1 MRILITSIV
10 DLKKSQHNRPH
21 QFVKY
26 LSKKHEVTVL
36 SINDWWKGG
45 QDNLEAYSSEFDD
58 DFKRIDYY
66 YLTDKK
72 VSPILQELLFRRK
85 VKEVLKEEDFDVH
98 LNYSTLISGY
108 VAAKRVKTVYD
119 LADDLGAMIKESP
132 QIPRLMR
139 PFGGILGDLMVR
151 RNIEKAEKVTVTT
164 DMLKIAYSIP
174 DGKCEVISNGVDT
187 NLFRN
192 YGNAKEELGLD
203 GFIIGYVGVLREWV
217 DLEPVF
223 GALKDLDA
231 EIKMVVVGKEGGF
244 NENVRLA
251 KKCGVSDRV
260 TFMGMVSYSQ
270 VPKYISAIDVCLI
283 PFKKSRISE
292 SALPLK
298 LFEYMACGKPVI
310 STELPGI
317 KNVAGEKVMY
327 ATNEKEYKERIAELY
342 KNEELR
348 HEMGK
353 SGREFVAE
361 NYDWEKI
368 VERMERT
375 LLTVGEPHWDSV
387 T

>member
-1 MRILITSIV
+1 MKILMTSIV

-21 QFVKY
+21 QFVRY

-45 QDNLEAYSSEFDD
+45 QDDLESYSSEFDD
-58 DFKRIDYY
+58 VFKRIEYF

-85 VKEVLKEEDFDVH
+85 VKELLKEEDFDIH

-119 LADDLGAMIKESP
+119 MADDLGAMIKESP

-164 DMLKIAYSIP
+164 DMLKRTYNIP
-174 DGKCEVISNGVDT
+174 DSKCEVIPNGVDT

-192 YGNAKEELGLD
+192 HGKNKKEELGLD
-203 GFIIGYVGVLREWV
+203 GFIIGYVGVLREWI

-223 GALKDLDA
+223 WALKDLDA

-244 NENVRLA
+244 YENVRLA

-260 TFMGMVSYSQ
+260 TFTGMVPYSQ
-270 VPKYISAIDVCLI
+270 VPKYISATDVCLI
-283 PFKKSRISE
+283 PFKANAISAN
-292 SALPLK
+292 ALPLK
-298 LFEYMACGKPVI
+298 LFEYMACKKPVI
-310 STELPGI
+310 SSKISGI
-317 KNVAGEKVMY
+317 KRVAEDKVMY
-327 ATNEKEYKERIAELY
+327 ATTRDEYREKISELY
-342 KNEELR
+342 RGEGLRSKMGEE
-348 HEMGK
+348 
-353 SGREFVAE
+353 GRQLVEE

-368 VERMERT
+368 VGRMEKILIET
-375 LLTVGEPHWDSV
+375 AAG
-387 T
+387 

>member
-260 TFMGMVSYSQ
+260 TFTGMVPYSQ

-361 NYDWEKI
+361 NYNWEKI

>member
-174 DGKCEVISNGVDT
+174 DGKCEIISNGVDT

-260 TFMGMVSYSQ
+260 TFTGMVPYSQ

>member
-217 DLEPVF
+217 NLEPVF
-223 GALKDLDA
+223 GALKGLDA

-260 TFMGMVSYSQ
+260 TFTGMVPYSQ

-283 PFKKSRISE
+283 PFKKSQISE
-292 SALPLK
+292 RALPLK

-342 KNEELR
+342 KNEELM

-361 NYDWEKI
+361 NYNWEKI